1 MKTTIKRYI
10 KYVEDRVRSSK
21 AYCFEGE
28 HAVRKSI
35 ASYNASGRFFFNSD
49 RPLIREKKQWRM
61 FCAPCC
67 FFSFFCFTRG

>member
-35 ASYNASGRFFFNSD
+35 ASYNASGRFF
-49 RPLIREKKQWRM
+49 LILT
-61 FCAPCC
+61 AHL
-67 FFSFFCFTRG
+67 